1 MRYYILHTQLARMLC
16 GNGWRWWWQCSG
28 NIKMKI
34 PDVFTTCKLFAEG
47 LYCAVE

>member
-1 MRYYILHTQLARMLC
+1 MVVGGC
-16 GNGWRWWWQCSG
+16 GSG